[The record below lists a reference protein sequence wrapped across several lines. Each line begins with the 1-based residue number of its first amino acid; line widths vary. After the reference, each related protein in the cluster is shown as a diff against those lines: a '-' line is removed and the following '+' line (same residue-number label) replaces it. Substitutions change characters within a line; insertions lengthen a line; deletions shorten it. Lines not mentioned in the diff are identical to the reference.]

1 MNKIDVTFSNK
12 EYNLLN
18 KDLKY
23 NPHFKKK
30 DWVKKLALE
39 AENNLKFV

>member
-1 MNKIDVTFSNK
+1 MNKIDITFSNK
-12 EYNLLN
+12 EYNLFN

-23 NPHFKKK
+23 NPQFKRK
-30 DWVKKLALE
+30 DWVKNVTLE